1 MGLGLGGAFKL
12 TMFNVST
19 KRSAVYCRLCV
30 LLSCY
35 RQRTNKFLKME
46 VHWQTCS
53 HCLFLLCFM
62 EERHECFVLA

>member
-35 RQRTNKFLKME
+35 RQRTN
-46 VHWQTCS
+46 
-53 HCLFLLCFM
+53 
-62 EERHECFVLA
+62 